1 MYIQIAICLSFV
13 HSFQCFQISNVK
25 KQTLEKHLHESIQNF
40 KPKQS
45 KHGTLTDLFRNIKKE
60 KQLKAQNSDSSC
72 TDDKNNRNEASV
84 KAFEGFKTA
93 KEHLQCTELKLD
105 ENQRTLSD
113 YFKVKSEVTSENKTK
128 LNRTETDE
136 TGCDKLTMDG
146 GKDKMKM
153 LFGDDFD
160 SEEEKTPTEKNMTNI
175 AAEDRNDENPDEEN
189 EKELPKTDNN
199 RDYKHAKKK
208 SENESRKR
216 KLETDNEEENKGSTN
231 DVVRNNNGSNRLE
244 NLPEPIEKR
253 VKRPR
258 LRKSEIGTLVVK
270 LLTPA
275 YAQKRFD
282 SRDTFK
288 SMARTISHALLDKGI
303 LFCFFI

>member
-1 MYIQIAICLSFV
+1 MFIQIAICLSFV
-13 HSFQCFQISNVK
+13 QSSRYLQISNVK
-25 KQTLEKHLHESIQNF
+25 KQTSEKHLHESIQNF
-40 KPKQS
+40 KPKAS
-45 KHGTLTDLFRNIKKE
+45 KHGTLSDLFRNIKKE
-60 KQLKAQNSDSSC
+60 KQLKAQQNDSSC
-72 TDDKNNRNEASV
+72 TDDKNNCNNTSL

-105 ENQRTLSD
+105 ENQTTLSD
-113 YFKVKSEVTSENKTK
+113 YFKVKSEVTSENKTQS
-128 LNRTETDE
+128 NRTETDE
-136 TGCDKLTMDG
+136 SKCDQLTMEG

-153 LFGDDFD
+153 LFGDDFE
-160 SEEEKTPTEKNMTNI
+160 SEEEKTPTENNTTSEVTENR
-175 AAEDRNDENPDEEN
+175 DDENPNKQN
-189 EKELPKTDNN
+189 EKDLPKTDNN

-208 SENESRKR
+208 SETIENDSRKR
-216 KLETDNEEENKGSTN
+216 KLETDNLEESKGSTN

-244 NLPEPIEKR
+244 NLPVQIEKR
-253 VKRPR
+253 AKRPR

-303 LFCFFI
+303 LF